1 MQLTLAAWDVSALAE
16 AWRAAQP
23 FPHLVIDGM
32 VNDDDLA
39 ALREAIGREPHDAEH
54 SEIVDCY
61 ASQPQL
67 QDPTLA
73 AFAAAMGSPEV
84 LAAVRAISGKP
95 VTTVE
100 MRSYCYITGG
110 YLLPHTDGALRAG
123 RQVAF
128 AAYLSLDEQCVG
140 GELELFR
147 CALDAR
153 GDIVAAEPETQITHR
168 GNRLVLFDVSAS
180 SLHQIREVTAGARIS
195 LAGWFR

>member
-1 MQLTLAAWDVSALAE
+1 MRIALTSDDVPALTE

-23 FPHLVIDGM
+23 FPHVVIDGM
-32 VNDDDLA
+32 LSDEDLA
-39 ALREAIGREPHDAEH
+39 AVRAGIGNEPHDAEH
-54 SEIVDCY
+54 SEIVDCF
-61 ASQPQL
+61 ASAPQVT
-67 QDPTLA
+67 DPALA
-73 AFAAAMGSPEV
+73 AFAAAMGSPDT

-100 MRSYCYITGG
+100 MRSYCYVPGG
-110 YLLPHTDGALRAG
+110 YLLPHTDGALRVG

-128 AAYLSLDEQCVG
+128 AAYLSLDDQCAG

-147 CALDAR
+147 CTLDAS
-153 GDIVAAEPETQITHR
+153 GDIVVADPETQIAHR
-168 GNRLVLFDVSAS
+168 GNRLVLFDVSAG

>member
-1 MQLTLAAWDVSALAE
+1 MQLTLAAWDVPALAE

-32 VNDDDLA
+32 LSDADLA
-39 ALREAIGREPHDAEH
+39 AVRDGIGREPHAAEH
-54 SEIVDCY
+54 SEIVDCF
-61 ASQPQL
+61 ASAPQPT
-67 QDPTLA
+67 DPALA
-73 AFAAAMGSPEV
+73 AFAAAMGSPEM

-95 VTTVE
+95 VTIVE
-100 MRSYCYITGG
+100 MRSYCYVPGG
-110 YLLPHTDGALRAG
+110 YLLPHTDGALRVG

-128 AAYLSLDEQCVG
+128 AAYLSLDDQCVG

-147 CALDAR
+147 CTLDAT
-153 GDIVAAEPETQITHR
+153 GDIAAAEPETQIAHR